1 MKRIQEK
8 IRRRNRRKRRV
19 RGRISGSAERPRISV
34 FKSNR
39 YLYAQAVNDEDG
51 TTLAASS
58 TVHGA
63 GKGLKLSVED
73 AGKLG
78 KIFGE
83 ELKSAGIKTVVFD
96 RNGYLYHGVVKSFA
110 DGVRESGVT
119 F

>member
-1 MKRIQEK
+1 MKRVDEK
-8 IRRRNRRKRRV
+8 IRRRKRRKTRI
-19 RGRISGSAERPRISV
+19 RGRINGTADRPRISV

-39 YLYAQAVNDEDG
+39 YLYAQAVNDEAG
-51 TTLAASS
+51 ATLTSCS

-63 GKGLKLSVED
+63 GKGIKLTVEG

-83 ELKSAGIKTVVFD
+83 ELKSSGFKTAVFD
-96 RNGYLYHGVVKSFA
+96 RNGYLYHGVVKAFA

>member
-1 MKRIQEK
+1 MKRVDEK
-8 IRRRNRRKRRV
+8 IRRRKRRKTRI
-19 RGRISGSAERPRISV
+19 RGRINGTAERPRISV

-39 YLYAQAVNDEDG
+39 YLYAQAVNDESG
-51 TTLAASS
+51 ATLTSCS

-63 GKGLKLSVED
+63 GKGLKLTVED

-83 ELKSAGIKTVVFD
+83 ELKSGGFKTAVFD
-96 RNGYLYHGVVKSFA
+96 RNGYLYHGVVKAFA